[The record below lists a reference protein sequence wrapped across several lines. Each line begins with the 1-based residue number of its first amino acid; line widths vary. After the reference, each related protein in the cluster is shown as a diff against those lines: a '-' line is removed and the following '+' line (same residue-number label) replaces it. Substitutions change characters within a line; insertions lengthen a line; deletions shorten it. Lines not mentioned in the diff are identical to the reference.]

1 MLTQQ
6 RRGEEMDAM
15 LADRDRKLVEKEAYI
30 VHLQT
35 GQASTSTSPSST
47 SPSSTSP
54 SSTSPSST
62 SAEVAAPAPLQKVR
76 GQRSGVLYHT

>member
-54 SSTSPSST
+54 SSTS
-62 SAEVAAPAPLQKVR
+62 AEVAAPAPLQKVR

>member
-15 LADRDRKLVEKEAYI
+15 LGDRDRKLVEKEAYI

-47 SPSSTSP
+47 SPSSTS
-54 SSTSPSST
+54 TSPSST

>member
-54 SSTSPSST
+54 RAT